1 MKFLHMAACA
11 LLASISLTMNAKKS
25 YIFYADGVE
34 EVEAVA
40 TVDAL
45 RRAGMEVTTVSVAE
59 SPVVTGA
66 TGQKLVADSLITEI
80 NPAGAEW
87 IIIPGGVPGAPNLHA
102 DKAVNDIIIAQWNAG
117 GRVAGICAG
126 PAVVLAPTG
135 ILKGKRATCYPG
147 LEQALTDGGATY
159 VKAPVMVD
167 GNLITSEGPATTL
180 DFAKAII
187 AATLGQQKADE
198 TLSSMLLPPTPEE

>member
-1 MKFLHMAACA
+1 
-11 LLASISLTMNAKKS
+11 MNAKQS
-25 YIFYADGVE
+25 YIFLADGVE

-45 RRAGMEVTTVSVAE
+45 RRAGMDVTTVSIAD

-66 TGQKLVADSLITEI
+66 TGQKLVADSLINDI
-80 NPAGAEW
+80 NPTDAEW

-102 DKAVNDIIIAQWNAG
+102 DKRVNDIITTHWNAG

-135 ILKGKRATCYPG
+135 ILKGRKATCYPG
-147 LEQALTDGGATY
+147 LQQALIDGGATY
-159 VKAPVMVD
+159 VKAPVVVD
-167 GNLITSEGPATTL
+167 GTLITSEGPATTL
-180 DFAKAII
+180 DFAEAII
-187 AATLGQQKADE
+187 TATLGKEKARE
-198 TLSSMLLPPTPEE
+198 TLSGMLLNESK

>member
-1 MKFLHMAACA
+1 MAACA
-11 LLASISLTMNAKKS
+11 LLASISLTMNGKNS
-25 YIFYADGVE
+25 YIFLADGVE

-40 TVDAL
+40 TIDAL
-45 RRAGMEVTTVSVAE
+45 RRAGMEVTTVAVAD
-59 SPVVTGA
+59 SPVVTGD
-66 TGQKLVADSLITEI
+66 TGQKLVADSLIADI

-102 DKAVNDIIIAQWNAG
+102 DKRVNDIITAQWNAG

-135 ILKGKRATCYPG
+135 ILKGLKATCYPG

-159 VKAPVMVD
+159 VKAPVVVD

-180 DFAKAII
+180 SFAKAII
-187 AATLGQQKADE
+187 AATLGQAKADE
-198 TLSSMLLPPTPEE
+198 VLSSMLLPAQ

>member
-1 MKFLHMAACA
+1 MKFLHMAALS
-11 LLASISLTMNAKKS
+11 LLALIPLNMNSKES
-25 YIFYADGVE
+25 YIFLADGVE

-45 RRAGMEVTTVSVAE
+45 RRAGMEVTTVSIAE

-66 TGQKLVADSLITEI
+66 TGQKLVADSLIADI
-80 NPAGAEW
+80 NTAEADW

-102 DKAVNDIIIAQWNAG
+102 NKTVNEIITSHWNAG

-135 ILKGKRATCYPG
+135 ILKGKQATCYPG
-147 LEQALTDGGATY
+147 LEQDLINAGATY
-159 VKAPVMVD
+159 VKAPVVVD
-167 GNLITSEGPATTL
+167 GKLITSEGPATTL

-198 TLSSMLLPPTPEE
+198 TLSGMLLITHDN